1 MEAKKDISV
10 KSTKNEILQAYN
22 ELLTKIKEEKPFDR
36 KEERKKEEEKKIIK
50 GASQNSVEKIVKGLA
65 EIKLEIGTALDT
77 LEERLIKE
85 FKKLTELQQAIE
97 IEQKELE
104 EIHEIKVNADSLA
117 ALLRAQKE
125 KRSEFDMEMEEKKG
139 AFETEMAQKRLEWK
153 KEQEDY
159 DLSRKERDMKVK
171 KERER
176 EEEEYSYALQL
187 KRKKDNDVYEA
198 KKAALE
204 KELKDKRANV
214 ERELSE
220 REALVSARE
229 NELSDLKA
237 QVAEFPKQLEKAIKD
252 TEKSVIERLEF
263 KYKHEAQLATKEIEG
278 ERKLNKQV
286 VAALEAK
293 IKEQDAHIRQLT
305 QKTDQA
311 GQQVQD
317 IAIKAIEGA
326 SSQRVF
332 SKNYET
338 PKEGIA
344 LKDQ

>member
-1 MEAKKDISV
+1 MDAKKDVSV

-22 ELLTKIKEEKPFDR
+22 ELLTKVKEERPFDR
-36 KEERKKEEEKKIIK
+36 KEERKRDEEKKIIK
-50 GASQNSVEKIVKGLA
+50 AASENSVEKIVKGLA

-85 FKKLTELQQAIE
+85 FKKLTELQQVIE
-97 IEQKELE
+97 VEQKELE

-117 ALLRAQKE
+117 ALLKAQKE
-125 KRSEFDMEMEEKKG
+125 KGSQFDKEMEEKRE
-139 AFETEMAQKRLEWK
+139 AFESEMVQKRLQWK

-159 DLSRKERDMKVK
+159 DLSKKERDMKVK

-176 EEEEYSYALQL
+176 EEEEYNYALQL

-198 KKAALE
+198 RKAALE
-204 KELKDKRANV
+204 KELKEKKDAV
-214 ERELSE
+214 EKELSE
-220 REALVSARE
+220 REALVTARE
-229 NELSDLKA
+229 SELNELKA
-237 QVAEFPKQLEKAIKD
+237 RVAEFPAQIEKAIKE

-263 KYKHEAQLATKEIEG
+263 KYKHEAELATKEIEG

-286 VAALEAK
+286 VSALEAK
-293 IKEQDAHIRQLT
+293 IKEQDAYIRQLN

-311 GQQVQD
+311 GQQVQT

-326 SSQRVF
+326 SSQRIF
-332 SKNYET
+332 GKNYEP
-338 PKEGIA
+338 PKEGIGA
-344 LKDQ
+344 KDQ